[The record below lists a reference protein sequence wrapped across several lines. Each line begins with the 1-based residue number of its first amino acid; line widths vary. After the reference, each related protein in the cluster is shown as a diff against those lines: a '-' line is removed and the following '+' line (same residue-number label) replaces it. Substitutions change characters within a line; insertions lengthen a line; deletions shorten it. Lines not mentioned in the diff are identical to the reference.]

1 MFMKEIFEVRIEEK
15 IDPVIKVGERQNDK
29 KLAGEI
35 ANYIVTPALEKFFD
49 EVLEEY
55 TDTLHSSTD
64 EIGVWISGYFG
75 SGKSHLAKILSLV
88 LENKSLDS
96 ISAAERFKNRL
107 PPNDPRTSSIIRHL
121 SRVPHCDTR
130 VLAFNLNTLIGSKET
145 PLPHILLH
153 QYYLSKGYSS
163 NLVFA
168 KVIES
173 ELDKMGKLDDF
184 HKEAERLTQKSW
196 ADIQKNPTF
205 FMKKLYEAVCSVA
218 PDNFTSPEEVQTALK
233 NAQSGEVYNI
243 QFLVTTFLDDLNAR
257 EAATTKPCRLML
269 VMDETG
275 QWIGDDGDRLHL
287 LQGLVEEAGSRGKGK
302 IWITVTTHEDMGSII
317 QNARGL
323 KTDMKKIEDRFG
335 FRISL
340 TTENIERVLEDRLLK
355 KTVAGR
361 DEVLSVYRENSGVLR
376 GMGQLE
382 NTLQILPD
390 CTEES
395 FQKFYPFFPYQIHLI
410 PEVVKSLRSSGG
422 RGEQL
427 SGSTRTLLAITQ
439 DIITDGRR
447 KYLQDPVGA
456 VVSFDELYGNL
467 EGNEINPDV
476 RKELARI
483 SEVVPGATDLTRRV
497 AEVLYLIR
505 DISYIPKSVGNIA
518 RLLVESTDDDLPEI
532 IRRITPELN
541 KLVKAKL
548 VAKIGEEYDYL
559 TKEGRNFE
567 EEVLDIKGSLRWA
580 DVLQGVSKVGVQE
593 LLGFTTVR
601 LMDWDCPVRI
611 QFDDVVL
618 AREGD
623 VTIHLHSP
631 LARLQGLTISDVEE
645 NSTHRD
651 YEHTIFV
658 YSGLVPHLDEAIK
671 YYVAMDRVIG
681 LWKGDPHKSGEAHRL
696 ATEREDID
704 LKKQRDNIRDSI
716 LEGLRT
722 SQIVFRGSSQSLL
735 IKGDQKPSDALRA
748 ALSQFMPKIYLKYDK
763 VPYRPQKE
771 QNAVVDVLRG
781 DKTTSADLR
790 GLKIYDKAGG
800 IDKDCPLL
808 SEIRLFMSQKQAEPR
823 KERVLGKDLLDK
835 FTHPPYG
842 WHQGAVRIGVAALVR
857 TGDMKAIIEKKVYT
871 NPMDA
876 ALQDNLKN
884 VKDFA
889 RVQLELDEIPLNPTD
904 LTQARQVLIHLMG
917 KRKID
922 ETPAGIAQSMKEFTG
937 QMIRNIDD
945 TLRWAEP
952 ARLPLPQ
959 EFSEGEGIFRDFT
972 LLTNPNHVIR
982 EILEKKDRLKGSV
995 AAIRAA
1001 ESFVKQWAQAFIDM
1015 REYAT
1020 ALDAIEYRLS
1030 EEGQARTFL
1039 KNWRDAIDQKS
1050 LIDSEVWKI
1059 LQQAKLGAETEL
1071 TGCISAWRIEAHEE
1085 VDRVEKE
1092 VQRLYAEV
1100 DLRGKYDEHGCKAR
1114 LDEVRKE
1121 IDDETAIPRLANM
1134 VNTIKPK
1141 LSRIIDSAK
1150 KDIESLKP
1158 RGVKEKKPTERLKLL
1173 EGTQPRIIK
1182 TVPEWESFRDDLDSK
1197 VKRILDYGRS
1207 VELS

>member
-1 MFMKEIFEVRIEEK
+1 MFMKEIFEVKIEEK

-35 ANYIVTPALEKFFD
+35 ANYIVTPTLEKLFD
-49 EVLEEY
+49 EVFEEY

-64 EIGVWISGYFG
+64 KIGIWISGYFG

-88 LENKSLDS
+88 LENRSLDS
-96 ISAAERFKNRL
+96 ISAADRFKNRL
-107 PPNDPRTSSIIRHL
+107 PPIDPRTSSIVRHL
-121 SRVPHCDTR
+121 SLIPQCETK

-145 PLPHILLH
+145 PLPLILLN
-153 QYYLSKGYSS
+153 QYYISKGYSS

-168 KVIES
+168 KVIEA
-173 ELDKMGKLDDF
+173 ELDKIGKLDNF
-184 HKEAERLTQKSW
+184 HREAERLTQKSW
-196 ADIQKNPTF
+196 ADIQKNPSF
-205 FMKKLYEAVCSVA
+205 FMKKLYEAVCMVA
-218 PDNFTSPEEVQTALK
+218 PDNFSSPEDVQTALK
-233 NAQSGEVYNI
+233 NAQSGDLYNI
-243 QFLVTTFLDDLNAR
+243 QFLVTTFLDDLTAQ
-257 EAATTKPCRLML
+257 ESASKKPCRLML

-275 QWIGDDGDRLHL
+275 QWIGDDGERLHL
-287 LQGLVEEAGSRGKGK
+287 LQAFVEEAGARGKGK

-335 FRISL
+335 YKISL

-355 KTVAGR
+355 KTVSGR
-361 DEVLSVYRENSGVLR
+361 DEVLSAYRENSGVLR

-382 NTLQILPD
+382 NTLQNLPD

-410 PEVVKSLRSSGG
+410 PEVVKSLRSAGG

-447 KYLQDPVGA
+447 KYLQTPVGA

-483 SEVVPGATDLTRRV
+483 SDVVPGATDLTRRV

-505 DISYIPKSVGNIA
+505 DITYIPKTIGNIA
-518 RLLVESTDDDLPEI
+518 RLLVESTDDDLSEI
-532 IRRITPELN
+532 IRRITPELE
-541 KLVKAKL
+541 KLVRAKL

-567 EEVLDIKGSLRWA
+567 EEVLDLKGSLRWA
-580 DVLQGVSKVGVQE
+580 DVLQGVTTLGVQE

-611 QFDDVVL
+611 EFDDAVL

-623 VTIHLHSP
+623 VTIHLYSP
-631 LARLQGLTISDVEE
+631 LARLQGLAISEVEE

-651 YEHTIFV
+651 YESTIFI

-671 YYVAMDRVIG
+671 YYLAMHRVIE

-696 ATEREDID
+696 AAEREDID
-704 LKKQRDNIRDSI
+704 LKKQRDKIRDSI
-716 LEGLRT
+716 LDGLRT
-722 SQIVFRGSSQSLL
+722 SQIIFRGSAQSFS
-735 IKGDQKPSDALRA
+735 IKSDQKPSDALRS
-748 ALSQFMPKIYLKYDK
+748 ALSQFMPKIYTKYEK

-781 DKTTSADLR
+781 DKTSSADLR

-823 KERVLGKDLLDK
+823 KERVLGKDLIEK
-835 FTHPPYG
+835 FTRPHYG

-857 TGDMKAIIEKKVYT
+857 TGDMKAVIEKKTYS

-876 ALQDNLKN
+876 LLQDHLKN
-884 VKDFA
+884 ARDFSK
-889 RVQLELDEIPLNPTD
+889 VQFELDEIPLKTTD
-904 LTQARQVLIHLMG
+904 LTQARQILIQLIG

-922 ETPAGIAQSMKEFTG
+922 ETPAGIAQSMKEFTE
-937 QMIRNIDD
+937 QMVRITDD

-952 ARLPLPQ
+952 ARLPLSQ
-959 EFSEGEGIFRDFT
+959 EFADGEGIFRNFG
-972 LLTNPNHVIR
+972 LLSNPNHVIR
-982 EILEKKDRLKGSV
+982 EILAEKDRLKGSV

-1001 ESFVKQWAQAFIDM
+1001 ESFVKQWGQSFIDM
-1015 REYAT
+1015 RDYAN
-1020 ALDAIEYRLS
+1020 ALDAIEFRLS
-1030 EEGQARTFL
+1030 EDGQGRTFL
-1039 KNWRDAIDQKS
+1039 KNWRDAISQKS

-1071 TGCISAWRIEAHEE
+1071 TGCMSTWRIEAHDE
-1085 VDRVEKE
+1085 VDKAEKE
-1092 VQRLYAEV
+1092 IQQLYSEA
-1100 DLRGKYDEHGCKAR
+1100 DLCGKYDEHGCQAR
-1114 LDEVRKE
+1114 LDEVRRE
-1121 IDDETAIPRLANM
+1121 IDDETVIPRVANM

-1141 LSRIIDSAK
+1141 LLRVIESAK
-1150 KDIESLKP
+1150 KDVDSLKP
-1158 RGVKEKKPTERLKLL
+1158 PIVRETTPERVKVI
-1173 EGTQPRIIK
+1173 EGTKPRVIK
-1182 TVPEWESFRDDLDSK
+1182 TLPEWNDFRDELDTK
-1197 VKRILDYGRS
+1197 VKAILKDGRT
-1207 VELS
+1207 VELK